1 MNWETTIGIE
11 VHVELM
17 TESKMFCGCV
27 VDFDAPPNTNIC
39 PVCLALP
46 GALPVPNRQ
55 VLEWI
60 TAIGLALNCEITPHS
75 VFSRKNYFYADL
87 PKNYQ
92 ISQFDLPVCHDG
104 WLDIEVDGESH
115 RVRIERAHQE
125 EDTGKSIHV
134 GEAGRIHTATETHV
148 DINRAGV
155 PLVEVVSR
163 PDIHSGA
170 QARAYAQSLRSVV
183 LALGV
188 SDAKLEEG
196 SMRFDANISVRREG
210 EPELGTKVEIK
221 NMNSFRSLERACDF
235 EATRQV
241 GILES
246 GGTIVQ
252 ETRHWDEADGR
263 THSMRVKEG
272 SSDYRYF
279 TEPDLLPMQFDDAWV
294 DPIRASL
301 PELPAA
307 RAERY
312 ASLGVDAHSAGLL
325 VGAEEAFGA
334 VFEAAVE
341 GGVAA
346 KQAANWLL
354 QDVTAW
360 LRKEDAALAD
370 TPLTGAHLG
379 ELAGLV
385 GDGKLSSNGA
395 TAVIEGVLAGEG
407 GPGEVAGARDL
418 IQISDSGAL
427 EAAVDEAIA
436 SNPDE
441 FARYVGGEQR
451 LTGFFVGQVMK
462 ATRGKADPKQ
472 VGEILRSRAAG

>member
-1 MNWETTIGIE
+1 MTWETTIGIE

-46 GALPVPNRQ
+46 GALPVPNEKA
-55 VLEWI
+55 LEWI

-75 VFSRKNYFYADL
+75 LFARKNYFYADL
-87 PKNYQ
+87 PKNHQ
-92 ISQFDLPVCHDG
+92 VTQFDLPVCHDG
-104 WLDIEVDGESH
+104 WLDITVDGETH
-115 RVRIERAHQE
+115 RVGIERAHQE

-148 DINRAGV
+148 DFNRAGV
-155 PLVEVVSR
+155 PLVEIVSR

-170 QARAYAQSLRSVV
+170 QARAYAQALRSVV

-196 SMRFDANISVRREG
+196 SMRFDANISVRQVG
-210 EPELGTKVEIK
+210 ETELGTKVEIK

-235 EATRQV
+235 EAVRQV
-241 GILES
+241 ALLES

-279 TEPDLLPMQFDDAWV
+279 TEPDLLPMHFDESWV
-294 DPIRASL
+294 APIRAGL

-312 ASLGVDAHSAGLL
+312 VALGVDAHAAELL
-325 VGAEEAFGA
+325 VGAEAAYGT
-334 VFEAAVE
+334 VFEAAVD

-354 QDVTAW
+354 QDVTTW
-360 LRKEDAALAD
+360 LRRTESELEA
-370 TPLTGAHLG
+370 TPLTGSHLV

-385 GDGKLSSNGA
+385 GEGKLSSNGVS
-395 TAVIEGVLAGEG
+395 AVLEGVLEGEG
-407 GPGEVAGARDL
+407 APGAVAEARDL

-427 EAAVDEAIA
+427 ETAVDEAIA
-436 SNPDE
+436 ANPDE
-441 FARYVGGEQR
+441 FARFAGGEQR
-451 LTGFFVGQVMK
+451 LTGFFVGEVMK

-472 VGEILRSRAAG
+472 VSQILRARAAG